1 MQWYAFK
8 PFLVDSWF
16 LGLRQRTLSPWDSS
30 FQASG
35 IWGEENWS
43 FCFILCR
50 INIDF
55 WWSIYWG
62 LNLLSTPCCSTTQQL
77 QFRWNA
83 RSRHRQCWSSIS
95 SISLTVIHRQRASQ
109 RGLDVEGWRR
119 GLNENLKVDV
129 LPSSSSQLYCL
140 LQGFQIGD
148 NNVCSQLQECK
159 TNNRWSTNSNLISI
173 ICCER
178 HQPRWFQR
186 MPEK

>member
-1 MQWYAFK
+1 MVCIQT
-8 PFLVDSWF
+8 F
-16 LGLRQRTLSPWDSS
+16 LGGLLIPRTAAAYIVTVGFVLPG
-30 FQASG
+30 FG
-35 IWGEENWS
+35 YLGEENWS
-43 FCFILCR
+43 FCFILCG

-62 LNLLSTPCCSTTQQL
+62 LSLLSTPCCSTTQQL

-83 RSRHRQCWSSIS
+83 RSRHQQCWSSIS